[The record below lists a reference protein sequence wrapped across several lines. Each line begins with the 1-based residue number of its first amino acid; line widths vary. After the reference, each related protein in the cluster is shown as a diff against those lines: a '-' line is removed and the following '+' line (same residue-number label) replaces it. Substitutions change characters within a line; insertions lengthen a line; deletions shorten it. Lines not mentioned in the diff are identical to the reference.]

1 VLRDFGWF
9 PNGQAGNSCTNS
21 PLDIIGLS
29 TGVSLALSFAL
40 KHGNIANITH
50 EHSGSTQSRI
60 GTIVSL
66 NGIHRSGYKDQ
77 TMLVDA
83 MGRGQLPPVT
93 ATVELAK
100 LSPHIKVGFKL
111 IMFFQLLVY
120 ISTQQA
126 SPPTPFFPSFPAGV
140 GDDSSA
146 RLGPSKVCFH
156 GACFQ
161 NKGICL

>member
-83 MGRGQLPPVT
+83 LSRGQPPPVT

-100 LSPHIKVGFKL
+100 LSPHIKVGFKF

-126 SPPTPFFPSFPAGV
+126 SHPPHLLSPAGV
-140 GDDSSA
+140 GDGSSA
-146 RLGPSKVCFH
+146 RLDPSKVCFH